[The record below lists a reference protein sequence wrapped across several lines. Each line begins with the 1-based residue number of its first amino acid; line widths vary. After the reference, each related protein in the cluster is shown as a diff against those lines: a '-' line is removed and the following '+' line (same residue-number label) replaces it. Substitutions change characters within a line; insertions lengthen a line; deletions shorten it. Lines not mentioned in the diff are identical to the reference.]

1 LIVPAERRQKKKSC
15 RRADTLSRAFEAVAL
30 IFKAAASFCR
40 QNRGNGKGKLSPCH
54 NVILGNRK
62 GCIGFQKRIKG
73 QFALICS
80 YLNRKLLILN

>member
-1 LIVPAERRQKKKSC
+1 MYHLFNNYGGKDMMYRTELLEEITIEN
-15 RRADTLSRAFEAVAL
+15 ADSENQ
-30 IFKAAASFCR
+30 C